1 MTDRETTT
9 KEKEIFVKKLYTA
22 GMLSLV
28 TISFAATTPLA
39 FASGSHA
46 GGHEKKKKMH
56 GNMPMKKGAEKST
69 ETDTTKTP
77 LKKLNQKTSRQLT
90 GRLVLPKMDPRRG
103 KKLFVSK
110 GCVAC
115 HSINGVGGHDAPKL
129 DAHTMDKKMNPF
141 DFAAKMWRAAPAMIA
156 VQEEAFGEQINF
168 TGDELADI
176 AAFVHSDKEQ
186 HSFSEKDITPAAR
199 KMMSHSHGGDGKG
212 DGHSN

>member
-1 MTDRETTT
+1 M
-9 KEKEIFVKKLYTA
+9 KKLYTA

-28 TISFAATTPLA
+28 AISITATTPMAL
-39 FASGSHA
+39 ASGSHS
-46 GGHEKKKKMH
+46 GGHEKKKMKH
-56 GNMPMKKGAEKST
+56 GNMPMMKKQEKKTDADSDST
-69 ETDTTKTP
+69 RTP
-77 LKKLNQKTSRQLT
+77 TKKLNHKSSQHLT
-90 GRLVLPKMDPRRG
+90 GRLVLPKMDPKRG
-103 KKLFVSK
+103 RKLFVSK

-156 VQEEAFGEQINF
+156 VQEEAFGEQIYF

-176 AAFVHSDKEQ
+176 AAFVHNDKEQ
-186 HSFSEKDITPAAR
+186 HNFSERDITPAVK
-199 KMMSHSHGGDGKG
+199 KMMHHSHGGDGKG